1 MDRVLAVHAEDM
13 DCVVQPGVTRQ
24 ALNTHLRDTGLFFP
38 VDPGAN
44 AALGGMA
51 ATRASGTTAV
61 RYGTMR
67 DNVMALEAVMADGT
81 VIKTAARAKKSSAG
95 YDLTRLLVGAE
106 GTLGLI
112 TEITLRLQGIP
123 EAISSARCSL

>member
-1 MDRVLAVHAEDM
+1 MSICAAHGCPVVGWGTGTSLEGQAQAFEGGVSVDFTRMNRVLRG
-13 DCVVQPGVTRQ
+13 QPRTTWTCPSARRHPRG
-24 ALNTHLRDTGLFFP
+24 LNEELRATGLFFP

-67 DNVMALEAVMADGT
+67 DNVLGW
-81 VIKTAARAKKSSAG
+81 RWS
-95 YDLTRLLVGAE
+95 VG
-106 GTLGLI
+106 
-112 TEITLRLQGIP
+112 
-123 EAISSARCSL
+123 